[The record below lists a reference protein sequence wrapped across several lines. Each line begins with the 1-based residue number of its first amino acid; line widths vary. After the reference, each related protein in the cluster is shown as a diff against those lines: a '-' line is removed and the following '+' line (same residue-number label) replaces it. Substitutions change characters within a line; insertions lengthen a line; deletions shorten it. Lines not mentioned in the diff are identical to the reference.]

1 MAGHLDT
8 THSTELTKVVEAAVG
23 GLPDDPRERAEMRL
37 ARLQASFA
45 ASLALVGE
53 MYRDRDWE
61 HLTRADGTS
70 YGSLSEVLADVM
82 EVSASMARRYVQGA
96 RDLWLPLSEITVDGT
111 RIAITAGDVAVLGT
125 DGLRDAVDTATGNL
139 EGIEDADVS
148 TEIISSAIAEA
159 KDRKQSSKHA
169 PSSRE
174 DDWAD
179 ESAPAGGMSFSPSS
193 GGGDMFDDLPDDDDD
208 EYGAH
213 LSDEH
218 VYSTETAPAAPAAK
232 PSLLLDD
239 PVQSVM
245 EEAEVYTEPEDFE
258 SLPESVRE
266 VARAIHVLAAM
277 DARTIAAAIE
287 YPTRGVIAP
296 VTDATKSLSSLRA
309 LVTTQPWFIAKMS

>member
-1 MAGHLDT
+1 MAEHLDT
-8 THSTELTKVVEAAVG
+8 VRATELANVVKGAIAS
-23 GLPDDPRERAEMRL
+23 LPEDPRERAEMRL

-61 HLTRADGTS
+61 HLTREDGTT
-70 YGSLSEVLADVM
+70 YASLSEVLSDVM

-125 DGLRDAVDTATGNL
+125 DGLHDAVSIATENL
-139 EGIEDADVS
+139 DGIDDADES
-148 TEIISSAIAEA
+148 SEIISSAIADA
-159 KDRKQSSKHA
+159 KERKQASKPA
-169 PSSRE
+169 PASRE

-179 ESAPAGGMSFSPSS
+179 DSAPARGMSFTP
-193 GGGDMFDDLPDDDDD
+193 GADGGDMFDDLPDDDEEDYD
-208 EYGAH
+208 SG
-213 LSDEH
+213 DPI
-218 VYSTETAPAAPAAK
+218 YSTESTATTPAPAAK
-232 PSLLLDD
+232 PSLALDD

-245 EEAEVYTEPEDFE
+245 EQAVIYTEPEDFD
-258 SLPESVRE
+258 SLPEGVRE
-266 VARAIHVLAAM
+266 VAQAIHVLAAM
-277 DARTIAAAIE
+277 DARAIAAAIE

-296 VTDATKSLSSLRA
+296 VTDATKALSSLRA